1 MVSKWPSSAG
11 GKGLKP
17 FIDKVHA
24 MGLRV
29 GLHTE
34 RGSISAAAIAARS
47 PVLGGDGATVDQ
59 LNVSKCGFGICGGYE
74 APRW

>member
-1 MVSKWPSSAG
+1 M
-11 GKGLKP
+11 
-17 FIDKVHA
+17 
-24 MGLRV
+24 

-59 LNVSKCGFGICGGYE
+59 LNVSKCGFGIFYAVDMQHPAGKRCVAGV
-74 APRW
+74 